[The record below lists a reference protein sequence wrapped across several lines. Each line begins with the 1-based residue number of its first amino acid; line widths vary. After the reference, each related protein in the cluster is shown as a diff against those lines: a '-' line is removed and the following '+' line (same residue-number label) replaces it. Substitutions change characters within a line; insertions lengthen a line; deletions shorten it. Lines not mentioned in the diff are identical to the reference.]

1 MDRKDQI
8 MMDAA
13 DKCLEALDA
22 ADRAGDAI
30 QTIEPREPRIALH
43 EFYSYWRMDA
53 DAAGADPDHAPED
66 ELTRAELL
74 ERLDGHV
81 IDPAMAVADLE
92 ANAGVWTRLTSFAF
106 YRAVYEP
113 EPAPEPPYTRG
124 EELPGSYR
132 PGSMYDDGALD
143 DDGAEAEELPDRI
156 HKRFPI
162 YVQTLLV
169 RNIAIACYLPDLT
182 IADLDQWTDAE
193 LANKALSYLPRRQ
206 YPTDAD
212 RRRNSYVRILATAL
226 RHFQDDP
233 AKVTASILVVKM
245 IAETG
250 NSNP

>member
-106 YRAVYEP
+106 YRAVYESP
-113 EPAPEPPYTRG
+113 T
-124 EELPGSYR
+124 
-132 PGSMYDDGALD
+132 D
-143 DDGAEAEELPDRI
+143 DDQADDSADDQADDQADDAGWIKPRI
-156 HKRFPI
+156 VRQFPI
-162 YVQTLLV
+162 YLQYLLARGIHN
-169 RNIAIACYLPDLT
+169 RNGEIFPFVDEYGHLNQFND
-182 IADLDQWTDAE
+182 DE
-193 LANKALSYLPRRQ
+193 LASFALDLASALPSSLVTTPESTSRKRAYL
-206 YPTDAD
+206 
-212 RRRNSYVRILATAL
+212 RILGTAL
-226 RHFQDDP
+226 RHFQDNPP
-233 AKVTASILVVKM
+233 AVAASVLLVKM
-245 IAETG
+245 IAKG
-250 NSNP
+250 GRKK